1 METIIFTYEY
11 GWQIGI
17 LLLYLPSVITPI
29 ILSLTTSIM
38 LKKECMA
45 RKTIRSSQ
53 IAIIGVSTGIVGWRI
68 GIVLK
73 NLSAEYNVIIILIC
87 FTFVAAVFS
96 IGFLNIQK
104 LYYLHKYKKSD
115 LM

>member
-1 METIIFTYEY
+1 MANRHSTIIFAKCNNSYHFKFNY
-11 GWQIGI
+11 FDN
-17 LLLYLPSVITPI
+17 V
-29 ILSLTTSIM
+29 
-38 LKKECMA
+38 KKECMA

-73 NLSAEYNVIIILIC
+73 NISAEYNVIIILIC

-96 IGFLNIQK
+96 IGFLNYIICISIK
-104 LYYLHKYKKSD
+104 NLT
-115 LM
+115 